1 MSRTWLVNDPANNVD
16 AQIWILIDQE
26 KRGMQYM
33 VVSKRHVINAAVL
46 SANNPRY
53 NLKASCGAAGSVV
66 VPEAAANVS

>member
-1 MSRTWLVNDPANNVD
+1 
-16 AQIWILIDQE
+16 
-26 KRGMQYM
+26 MQYM